1 MSKENFKIYSLDY
14 LSNQELSEEDLY
26 FLFETKS
33 LFYSII
39 ISMFKFNGDLRLD
52 KDILEYCK
60 KEKKWVYKNVW
71 TKQKRRKFLNDL
83 IKVYKNVYQ
92 YSDIKAKDTALG
104 FLLLYGFNIKG
115 SVKNNLFI

>member
-39 ISMFKFNGDLRLD
+39 ISMFKFNGDLRL
-52 KDILEYCK
+52 
-60 KEKKWVYKNVW
+60 
-71 TKQKRRKFLNDL
+71 
-83 IKVYKNVYQ
+83 
-92 YSDIKAKDTALG
+92 
-104 FLLLYGFNIKG
+104 G
-115 SVKNNLFI
+115 SHRM